1 MLKSMDATSPRR
13 QIAFYIFIVLI
24 FGIPSMCTVPGV
36 LPDASQGPMF
46 TPTVPLASAPMAEY
60 YVATSGNDSNP
71 GNVTHPFLT
80 IGRAQQAVRANTSA
94 MTGDIIIN
102 LRGGSYRI
110 PNTLVF
116 NHVDGGNELY
126 NVTYKA
132 YNDEV
137 PVIDGGDVI
146 PSASWI
152 PHDGNIWRAYVG
164 TGDFRQLYVRMATGS
179 NHNTPTPNDPDTLEY
194 PYAGAPTSLSVMTPA
209 YDGSGKWERRAIRA
223 RGVPP
228 ENALPIT
235 PEGHEYAEQEGF
247 WSDLT
252 TWKLPFTGIDMGQP
266 QKLGDA
272 QYYAQ
277 DIEFVYQLMWNMPR
291 IHVYSVGEH
300 EGVNK
305 IIMEQPAF
313 MLARTKGGTLLGNE
327 YEGTSHPNWVE
338 NAYALL
344 DEPGEWYHD
353 RHTGW
358 LFYMPL
364 DNEPALNTPG
374 IEFVIPRVEKL
385 AQITGNATDPV
396 SNLRFE
402 GISFK
407 HASWLRPNLY
417 GQGHID
423 VQSNVLLWQDLNGRR
438 YDRSDAAVNVTYG
451 NRVQFERCVFSKLG
465 TAALAFDVGTQNS
478 TIQGCTFD
486 DISGTGVNL
495 GDTNPSLP
503 ANDPRISGNNSVL
516 NCYITNVAVEYKG
529 GIGVWAGY
537 VQDTRID
544 HNEISG
550 TAYTAISLGWGW
562 SYDLTFCHNNSV
574 RYNHITNYMMEM
586 KDGAAIYTLSRQNNT
601 RVEHNHIHDGA
612 GSGLYPDEQ
621 TAQTYWRYNVVYRS
635 GNSLQDHT
643 LGPDRDDPIAIR
655 ENVIEDNYFDMDPI
669 IEPRRQ
675 IPHLP
680 NNVWRIGV
688 GDDADAVPSPAV
700 MANVAGAGLEPAYQD
715 LLTGTEQIRKK
726 DASGL
731 YWSDMYS
738 SEGLPLGP
746 EVFWAGIVGIAA
758 LGVAG
763 GVLIIKQKGKRP
775 IPPTKAS
782 TQGGKA

>member
-1 MLKSMDATSPRR
+1 MGPTFVPNVPR
-13 QIAFYIFIVLI
+13 
-24 FGIPSMCTVPGV
+24 
-36 LPDASQGPMF
+36 
-46 TPTVPLASAPMAEY
+46 ASAPMAEY
-60 YVATSGNDSNP
+60 YVATNGNDTNP

-80 IGRAQQAVRANTSA
+80 IERAQQAVRANTSA
-94 MTGDIIIN
+94 MTGDIIVY
-102 LRGGSYRI
+102 LRGGTYRI
-110 PNTLVF
+110 PNTLAF
-116 NHVDGGNELY
+116 THEDGGNDQY

-132 YNDEV
+132 YNGEV
-137 PVIDGGDVI
+137 PVIEGGDVI
-146 PSASWI
+146 PSTSWQL
-152 PHDGNIWRAYVG
+152 HDGKIWRAWVG
-164 TGDFRQLYVRMATGS
+164 GGSFRQLYVRTATGA
-179 NHNTPTPNDPDTLEY
+179 NHNTPTPNDPATPEY
-194 PYAGAPTSLSVMTPA
+194 PYAGVPVSLSVMTPA

-228 ENALPIT
+228 RNSLLIT
-235 PEGHEYAEQEGF
+235 PEGHEYALHDGF
-247 WSDLT
+247 WSDMT
-252 TWKLPFTGIDMGQP
+252 QWKLPFTGIDMGQP

-272 QYYAQ
+272 QHYVQ
-277 DIEFVYQLMWNMPR
+277 DIEFAYQLMWNLPR
-291 IHVYSVGEH
+291 IHAYFIGEH
-300 EGVNK
+300 EGKNK
-305 IIMEQPAF
+305 IIMQQPAF
-313 MLARTKGGTLLGNE
+313 SLARTKGGTLLGNK
-327 YEGTSHPNWVE
+327 YEGTSHPNWIE

-353 RHTGW
+353 RFTGW

-364 DNEPALNTPG
+364 NSELAPNSTG
-374 IEFVIPRVEKL
+374 VEFVIPRVEKL
-385 AQITGNATDPV
+385 VQITGNASDPV

-407 HASWLRPNLY
+407 HASWLRPNMY

-423 VQSNVLLWQDLNGRR
+423 VQANVLLWQDLYGRR
-438 YDRSDAAVNVTYG
+438 WDKSDAAINVSYG
-451 NRVQFERCVFSKLG
+451 NRIQFERCVFTKIG
-465 TAALAFDVGTQNS
+465 TAALAFDIGTQNS

-503 ANDPRISGNNSVL
+503 ANDPRISRNNSVV
-516 NCYITNVAVEYKG
+516 NCYVTNVAVEFKG
-529 GIGVWAGY
+529 GHGVWAGY

-562 SYDLTFCHNNSV
+562 SYSLTFCRNNSI

-601 RVEHNHIHDGA
+601 RVEHNHIHDGG

-655 ENVIEDNYFDMDPI
+655 ENVIVDNYFDMDPI

-675 IPHLP
+675 QPHLAS
-680 NNVWRIGV
+680 NVWRIGV
-688 GDDADAVPSPAV
+688 GNNVNAMPNTTV

-715 LLTGTEQIRKK
+715 LLTGTEEIRKK

-731 YWSDMYS
+731 YWSDMYGT
-738 SEGLPLGP
+738 EALPLRP
-746 EVFWAGIVGIAA
+746 EAFWAGIIGIAA
-758 LGVAG
+758 LGVTG
-763 GVLIIKQKGKRP
+763 GASILKQKGKRP
-775 IPPTKAS
+775 APVTRTGS
-782 TQGGKA
+782 QGGTA